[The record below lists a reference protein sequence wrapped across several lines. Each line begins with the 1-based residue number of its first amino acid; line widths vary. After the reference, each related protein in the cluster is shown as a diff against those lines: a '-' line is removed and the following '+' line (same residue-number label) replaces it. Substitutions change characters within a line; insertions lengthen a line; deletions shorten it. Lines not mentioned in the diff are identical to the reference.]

1 MNQVKIGTFISE
13 CRKAKGLT
21 QNQLAEKLGITDKAV
36 SKWET
41 GRSMPDLS
49 LFTPLCNLLE
59 ITLNELLAGE
69 HIPEEELREKTD
81 KVLMEVITNWLG
93 HDKWELKEK
102 NVTAKNVLNVQNIS
116 KRYETED
123 NVTLAV
129 DNVSFQVPHGSFIG
143 IMGASGSGKT
153 TLLNLIATID
163 KPTSGNIEI
172 NGQSIMNT
180 AENDM
185 AKFRR
190 EHLGFVFQDYN
201 LLETLTIY
209 ENIALALT
217 IKEIPKEK
225 IRQIIDESGL
235 EQILKDRLYDKVNEL
250 EEALKECTTL
260 NQKVTL
266 IKKAMKEI
274 QDIIDYYLTER
285 NLGQALQM
293 YDPFTKEDFLTLDL
307 GLAVNEKDLPG
318 VDSSLEDL
326 KQQLLSASNQRSNSF
341 DEIKEAYAEDLD
353 EALKRATLED
363 NEALITA
370 IANFR
375 DALLTATPENIVE
388 VIEVAKEEIKKALM
402 EDPSGTK
409 EDQAAEDAKEDI
421 SDAMQDA
428 LDKLEK
434 EEAEEEDE
442 IESEGEEDQEDQQEK
457 PTVNPDKPFESEP
470 IIDGNTPYL
479 PEYEKYAEI
488 INQILSSY
496 EGEEIPEDVRKI
508 IEEYLEMLK

>member
-81 KVLMEVITNWLG
+81 KVLMEVIANWLG

-102 NVTAKNVLNVQNIS
+102 DVTTKNVLNVQNIS

-225 IRQIIDESGL
+225 IRQIILNLSKKLDILSILNKFPYEVSGG
-235 EQILKDRLYDKVNEL
+235 QRQRCACARAVAVNP
-250 EEALKECTTL
+250 
-260 NQKVTL
+260 
-266 IKKAMKEI
+266 
-274 QDIIDYYLTER
+274 DIILADEPTGALDSHSAKQLLDTFTMLR
-285 NLGQALQM
+285 NEYGATILM
-293 YDPFTKEDFLTLDL
+293 VTHD
-307 GLAVNEKDLPG
+307 V
-318 VDSSLEDL
+318 
-326 KQQLLSASNQRSNSF
+326 LSASYCDRILF
-341 DEIKEAYAEDLD
+341 
-353 EALKRATLED
+353 
-363 NEALITA
+363 
-370 IANFR
+370 
-375 DALLTATPENIVE
+375 
-388 VIEVAKEEIKKALM
+388 
-402 EDPSGTK
+402 
-409 EDQAAEDAKEDI
+409 
-421 SDAMQDA
+421 MQDGKIRA
-428 LDKLEK
+428 VLNREQESKQSFFTSILEK
-434 EEAEEEDE
+434 MAWIAGDNNYV
-442 IESEGEEDQEDQQEK
+442 S
-457 PTVNPDKPFESEP
+457 
-470 IIDGNTPYL
+470 
-479 PEYEKYAEI
+479 
-488 INQILSSY
+488 
-496 EGEEIPEDVRKI
+496 
-508 IEEYLEMLK
+508 